1 MRRLKNGWSAR
12 IRVLISLLCI
22 VVLHS
27 TTLAET
33 VSDDAPEDV
42 LEAIKSSPIVQ
53 AEVTRTRQR
62 VAAKE
67 SVKEKIKIVSLG
79 GLCGAAGCSTR
90 YLAVITVHRGGV
102 NPQTGS
108 VLATV
113 DRRTPGGLGK
123 VAVVELKPKEA
134 VETRVKVQRKYSSPL
149 PIIRQQ

>member
-1 MRRLKNGWSAR
+1 MKRQAS
-12 IRVLISLLCI
+12 IFIFLLCSAL
-22 VVLHS
+22 LHS
-27 TTLAET
+27 TSLAET
-33 VSDDAPEDV
+33 ASDDAPEDV

-53 AEVTRTRQR
+53 AEVARTRQR

-67 SVKEKIKIVSLG
+67 SLKEKIKIVSLG
-79 GLCGAAGCSTR
+79 GLCGVAGCSAR

-123 VAVVELKPKEA
+123 VMVVELKPKEV

-149 PIIRQQ
+149 LINRQQ